1 MSLPSSSQSSEDDF
15 FNGEWIR
22 KATVW
27 EECFELCNN
36 LGCYLIWYQL
46 DLRSKAPLE
55 EAHVR
60 RALSLLYRKCPA
72 LSLCFGNHSG
82 ERWVRRATNPE
93 IDFKVLQNQ
102 KLEDVRKFLHSYRHN
117 TETGPLFCARLLL
130 NPTDLR
136 SEEEDQDPEMT
147 HNSYMLF
154 GLAHCFADGTSNTQI
169 MGFFISL
176 LNDVIANKP
185 ISNAPLGVFVS
196 DDQTLKAVSEKQQL
210 LETNPSLRRKMAEAV
225 EKYNTVQP
233 LLITAFPAPAEERK
247 SASLVKILNRELTIR
262 FSRKCKEENVSFNSG
277 FSAVANV
284 ALVDLLLES
293 GTVRDSY
300 EIQCFQLV
308 NFRRYWEVQM
318 PKALGLH
325 IGYALP
331 IYKET
336 PKDVGGPPLFWEY
349 ARSLHQ
355 EILHE
360 LDSGKLLLWQAH
372 AKPSSQNLPYTT
384 EYLLGDKSYVGDFVT
399 SNMGDV
405 TSKVT
410 EGGDHVQISNVLR
423 SSAVHLS
430 EFPLEIECHT
440 FRGRFSMIFSYN
452 TAAVSAQITENLCN
466 RIVCRL
472 EELLE

>member
-1 MSLPSSSQSSEDDF
+1 MTRLSSSQSSEDSF

-60 RALSLLYRKCPA
+60 RALSLLYRKCSA
-72 LSLCFGNHSG
+72 LSLCFGSHSG

-93 IDFKVLQNQ
+93 IDFKVLRNQNI
-102 KLEDVRKFLHSYRHN
+102 EDVRKFLHSYKYN

-136 SEEEDQDPEMT
+136 LEEDDQDPKMT
-147 HNSYMLF
+147 HISYMCF

-176 LNDVIANKP
+176 LNDIIASRP
-185 ISNAPLGVFVS
+185 ISNDPLGVFVS
-196 DDQTLKAVSEKQQL
+196 DDQTAKMVSEKKQL
-210 LETNPSLRRKMAEAV
+210 LETNPSLRQKIAKEI
-225 EKYNTVQP
+225 EKYKTVQP
-233 LLITAFPAPAEERK
+233 LLITAFPAPAEERE
-247 SASLVKILNRELTIR
+247 SASLVKTLNRDITRR
-262 FSRKCKEENVSFNSG
+262 FSQKCKEESISFNTG
-277 FSAVANV
+277 LSAIVNV
-284 ALVDLLLES
+284 ALIDLLLEN
-293 GTVRDSY
+293 GTVKDSY
-300 EIQCFQLV
+300 EIQCFHLV
-308 NFRRYWEVQM
+308 NLRRYWEVQL

-325 IGYALP
+325 IGYVLP

-336 PKDVGGPPLFWEY
+336 PKDAGGHLFWEY

-360 LDSGKLLLWQAH
+360 LDSGKVLLWQAYEN
-372 AKPSSQNLPYTT
+372 PSSKNLPYTA
-384 EYLLGDKSYVGDFVT
+384 EYLLGDKSYVGDFLT

-423 SSAVHLS
+423 SSAGHLS
-430 EFPLEIECHT
+430 EFPLELECHT
-440 FRGRFSMIFSYN
+440 FRGRLSMIFSYN
-452 TAAVSAQITENLCN
+452 KAAVSAQLTENLCN
-466 RIVCRL
+466 RIVCRI
-472 EELLE
+472 EKFC